1 MELEELKQKNEQL
14 EREIV
19 GLLHDIGKIGV
30 PDEIL
35 NKPSRLS
42 EEEFEI
48 IKSHP
53 VIGEEI
59 LEIITMIP
67 DIARIIA
74 VADAYDAM
82 TSTRS
87 YRGVMPKEKVRKE
100 IEKGKGTQ
108 FDPFIADKMLELI
121 DEDVDYE
128 MHE

>member
-87 YRGVMPKEKVRKE
+87 YRGVMPKKKVRKE
-100 IEKGKGTQ
+100 IEKGKGT
-108 FDPFIADKMLELI
+108 
-121 DEDVDYE
+121 
-128 MHE
+128 